1 MRDDNEIR
9 WPIPYGRQW
18 VTESDI
24 AAVAEVLRSDYLTQ
38 GPRVEEFE
46 RAFARYVG
54 ADYAVAVCN
63 ATAGLHMGAMALGVK
78 PGQRVLV
85 PTITFAASA
94 NCVRYC
100 GGEVSFCD
108 IDPQSYTLD
117 IEAVERLLERAP
129 RGTYAGIVPVDFA
142 GYPVDMERMRALADR
157 YGLWVMEDACHA
169 PGGYFTD
176 SKGRVQLCGNGVYA
190 DLSVFSFHPVKHIA
204 TGEGGMVT
212 TNSGEL
218 YELLKQLRSHGM
230 ERNRALLDRYDGG
243 WYHEMHLLGHNYRMT
258 DMQAALGLGQLKRAA
273 EGLARR
279 RRIAERYNE
288 AFAGCEAIVTPHV
301 EPHMRHAY
309 HLYVIQVPRR
319 LELYERLRAARIHTQ
334 VHYVPTHTMRYYC
347 LRESQPALPVAE
359 EYYTHCLSLP
369 MFPSLTQAEQEYVIA
384 QVLEGVQ

>member
-108 IDPQSYTLD
+108 IDPRSYTLD

-334 VHYVPTHTMRYYC
+334 VHYVPTHTMRYYRQ
-347 LRESQPALPVAE
+347 RESQPALPVAE

>member
-334 VHYVPTHTMRYYC
+334 VHYVPTHTMRYYR
-347 LRESQPALPVAE
+347 LRESQPVLPAAE
-359 EYYTHCLSLP
+359 EYYAHCLSLP

>member
-117 IEAVERLLERAP
+117 IEAVERLLEEAP

-176 SKGRVQLCGNGVYA
+176 SKGRVQPCGNGVYA

-334 VHYVPTHTMRYYC
+334 VHYVPTHTMRYYR
-347 LRESQPALPVAE
+347 LRESQPSLPVAE
-359 EYYTHCLSLP
+359 EYYAHCLSLP

>member
-129 RGTYAGIVPVDFA
+129 RGTYTGIVPVDFA
-142 GYPVDMERMRALADR
+142 GYPVDMERMRTLADR

-279 RRIAERYNE
+279 RHIAERYNE

-334 VHYVPTHTMRYYC
+334 VHYVPTHTMRYYR

>member
-100 GGEVSFCD
+100 SGEVSFCD

-334 VHYVPTHTMRYYC
+334 VHYVPTHTMRYYR

>member
-1 MRDDNEIR
+1 
-9 WPIPYGRQW
+9 
-18 VTESDI
+18 
-24 AAVAEVLRSDYLTQ
+24 VAEVLRSDYLTQ

-334 VHYVPTHTMRYYC
+334 VHYVPTHTMRYYR
-347 LRESQPALPVAE
+347 LRESQPSLPVAE
-359 EYYTHCLSLP
+359 EYYAHCLSLP

>member
-334 VHYVPTHTMRYYC
+334 VHYVPTHTMRYYRQ
-347 LRESQPALPVAE
+347 RESQPALPVAE